1 MENLLDRIAINPE
14 IMTGKPVIKGTRLTV
29 QYIIHLLAQDI
40 TQVEILAEYPGLV
53 KEDILAC
60 LQFSEKI
67 LNAEVF
73 LPL

>member
-1 MENLLDRIAINPE
+1 MENLLDRIVINPE
-14 IMTGKPVIKGTRLTV
+14 IMTGKPIIKGTRLTV

-40 TQVEILAEYPGLV
+40 SQEEILREYPGLV
-53 KEDILAC
+53 KDDILAC
-60 LQFSEKI
+60 LHFSEKI